1 VRLQRKK
8 STMPIASQ
16 LNSPI
21 REPPPLH
28 ISRHR
33 SDTFIENNAID
44 RFRQI
49 TNAESNNRTAE
60 DSKNGDDHSY
70 DHRDINAYRRK
81 VGEIVHDE
89 RFDVFILILIAIN
102 SALYGVATFPSMKQN
117 ADLIS
122 DFEKVDLA
130 ILIVFTIES
139 SMNIFYEG
147 KRFVRDGWLMFDLI
161 IVIISW
167 AATKVKSLQVF
178 RIFRAFRFLT
188 KVQMLRNVVV
198 ALFSVVPAI
207 AAITVLLLLIL
218 YIFSVM
224 YTQLFKNFFEE
235 GYTTVNYF
243 GRLDLTL
250 FSLFQIMCLD
260 EWSGIAYEVGE
271 QDYWAWL
278 IFIIFVVMSAFVVVN
293 LIIAVICD
301 ALQILRKAERAML
314 FGLSEDEAGEWE
326 AKDNNSN
333 EQVQTEEGRIQQRI
347 NDMHRML
354 DEVVASQEKMHRTIQ
369 YLSIVVNS
377 QETKNL
383 SSGSK
388 VMQ

>member
-1 VRLQRKK
+1 MVDSGLVIPSKYTYSVRLQEKH

-33 SDTFIENNAID
+33 SDTFIENDAID

-354 DEVVASQEKMHRTIQ
+354 DEVVASQEKMHRTDRK
-369 YLSIVVNS
+369 SVV
-377 QETKNL
+377 
-383 SSGSK
+383 
-388 VMQ
+388 